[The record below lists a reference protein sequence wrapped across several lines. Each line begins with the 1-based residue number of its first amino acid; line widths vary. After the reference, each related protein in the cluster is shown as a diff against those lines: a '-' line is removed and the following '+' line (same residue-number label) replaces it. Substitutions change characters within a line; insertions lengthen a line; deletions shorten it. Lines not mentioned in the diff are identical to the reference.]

1 MLKIG
6 FMARFYQA
14 LSLSIMLVF
23 TSFAVYSDQSTTMLA
38 PSKKVEN
45 PTPIK
50 LLILGDSLSA
60 AYGLTQEEGWVSL
73 LQNML
78 QEAPQTQHITIVN
91 GAISG
96 ETTDGG
102 VSRLPRLLEMHS
114 PTHVLIELG
123 GNDGLQGH
131 SIKKLKDNLAKL
143 VTLTKTAGAQAL
155 VQQMQIPTNY
165 GRRYNT
171 MFINAFAQTA
181 DIFAIPLIPFFLEDI
196 ALQPELMQNDGIHP
210 TAKAQ
215 PIIAEFMYEKM
226 VIPYL
231 LSGHE

>member
-23 TSFAVYSDQSTTMLA
+23 TSFGVYSDQSTTMLA

-78 QEAPQTQHITIVN
+78 QQAPQTQHITIVN
-91 GAISG
+91 GAISS

-131 SIKKLKDNLAKL
+131 SIKKLKDNLAQL

-155 VQQMQIPTNY
+155 LQQMQIPSNY

-210 TAKAQ
+210 TANAQ

>member
-1 MLKIG
+1 MLNNG
-6 FMARFYQA
+6 FMARFYKA
-14 LSLSIMLVF
+14 ISIFIMLIF
-23 TSFAVYSDQSTTMLA
+23 TSFGVYSDQSTASFTVAENTERLA
-38 PSKKVEN
+38 
-45 PTPIK
+45 PIK
-50 LLILGDSLSA
+50 LLVLGDSLSA

-78 QEAPQTQHITIVN
+78 QQTSQTQHITVVN

-102 VSRLPRLLEMHS
+102 LSRLPRLLKLHN

-131 SIKKLKDNLAKL
+131 SIKKLKNNLMQL
-143 VTLTKTAGAQAL
+143 VQVTKASGAQAFL
-155 VQQMQIPTNY
+155 QQMQIPTNY

-181 DIFAIPLIPFFLEDI
+181 ELSAIPLIPFFLEEI

-210 TAKAQ
+210 TAEAQ
-215 PIIAEFMYEKM
+215 PMIAEFMHENL
-226 VIPYL
+226 VVPYL
-231 LSGHE
+231 LNNAG

>member
-78 QEAPQTQHITIVN
+78 QQAPQTQHITIVN

-131 SIKKLKDNLAKL
+131 SIKKLKDNLAQL

-155 VQQMQIPTNY
+155 LQQMQIPTNY

-210 TAKAQ
+210 TANAQ